1 MSLDLLLFLI
11 RFRLTCIWHRH
22 ISNQLQQSLHC
33 HALNCLP
40 EINKFMP
47 PSHQTTLHSPLR
59 PSLRPSNSLT
69 LSLSPFL
76 ASLLFFSHLHSCYH
90 SLSSFFPKVSM
101 IGGDISFRKA
111 KSGHDGTSHRFLQL
125 GSLFCCLLLGL
136 NLLLPPR
143 HIQSQAS
150 FYGPQTILS
159 YSESDWYP
167 GDKVAN
173 VQK

>member
-1 MSLDLLLFLI
+1 MIS
-11 RFRLTCIWHRH
+11 FRLTCIWHRH
-22 ISNQLQQSLHC
+22 ISNQLRQSLHY

-47 PSHQTTLHSPLR
+47 SSHPTTLLSPLKHSPR
-59 PSLRPSNSLT
+59 PSDSLT
-69 LSLSPFL
+69 LSPFL
-76 ASLLFFSHLHSCYH
+76 ASLLFLPHLHSGYH
-90 SLSSFFPKVSM
+90 SQSHFYPTVRM
-101 IGGDISFRKA
+101 IVGDINFGKE
-111 KSGHDGTSHRFLQL
+111 KSGPICTSHRFFQL

-143 HIQSQAS
+143 HFQSQAS
-150 FYGPQTILS
+150 LNGPPTILS